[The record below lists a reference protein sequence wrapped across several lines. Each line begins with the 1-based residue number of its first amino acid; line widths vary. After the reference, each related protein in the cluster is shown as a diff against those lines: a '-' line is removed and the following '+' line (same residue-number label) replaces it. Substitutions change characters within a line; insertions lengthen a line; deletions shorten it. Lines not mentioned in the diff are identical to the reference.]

1 MYWYSHRNTL
11 FPHYLLSHIEE
22 VPKPPQLHAL
32 PLCLRAL
39 AETGYPA
46 GRAPGLTCWSL
57 LQSQVA
63 AIPDMGLITAL
74 SCPCTFSIWH
84 LNLKGVMAITH
95 SVKEA
100 WRVRNWNAL
109 VWNAIYYFQIRRRRC
124 SVCVACERHRR
135 DGASSEGSHVTFLKI
150 STKSHIKVD
159 SIQKC
164 LVCF

>member
-1 MYWYSHRNTL
+1 MGTRCSPIIYYHILRKYQCHHSSMLYPSARGPWQRQDI
-11 FPHYLLSHIEE
+11 LLEGLLAW
-22 VPKPPQLHAL
+22 PADPFL
-32 PLCLRAL
+32 P
-39 AETGYPA
+39 Y
-46 GRAPGLTCWSL
+46 
-57 LQSQVA
+57 QVA
-63 AIPDMGLITAL
+63 GIPDMGLITAL

-84 LNLKGVMAITH
+84 LNLKSVMAITH
-95 SVKEA
+95 SLKEA
-100 WRVRNWNAL
+100 WRVRDWNAL